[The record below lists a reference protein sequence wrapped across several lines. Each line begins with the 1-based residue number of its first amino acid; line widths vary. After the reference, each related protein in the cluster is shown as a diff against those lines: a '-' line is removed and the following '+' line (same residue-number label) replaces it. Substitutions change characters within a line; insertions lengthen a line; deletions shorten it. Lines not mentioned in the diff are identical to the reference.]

1 MDNSIPLIL
10 DRPVINTSSAFN
22 GAIKG
27 PELSEGI
34 NAVLAQRNAGTY
46 LSNGFRALMYPN

>member
-1 MDNSIPLIL
+1 VDNSIPLIL
-10 DRPVINTSSAFN
+10 DRPVINADSALN
-22 GAIKG
+22 RSIKG